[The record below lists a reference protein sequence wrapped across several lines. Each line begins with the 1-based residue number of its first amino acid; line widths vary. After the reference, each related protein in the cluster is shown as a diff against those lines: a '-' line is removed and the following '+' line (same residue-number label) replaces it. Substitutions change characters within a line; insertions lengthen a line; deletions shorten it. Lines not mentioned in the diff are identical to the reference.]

1 MLANL
6 KLSTRIVALGVGIV
20 ICFLPV
26 FIWLQPKL
34 KQNMYDAKYLKTRH
48 LVESAWG
55 VINHFVGQ
63 SQSGAMSLK
72 QAQTAA
78 QAAIREMRYE
88 QKDYFWINDTHPR
101 MVMHPIK
108 PKLDGKDLS
117 DFKDP
122 NGKRL
127 FVEFVRVSQK
137 AGGGFVDYYW
147 PKPGE
152 TDPVPKISYVK
163 LIPEWGWIVGSGIYI
178 NDAEKE
184 ITRLFLIIYSI
195 VAVIT
200 IIGIL
205 LSFWMA
211 RSITKPIEKTVQGLH
226 QGAEQISAASQ
237 EVAASSQSLA
247 ESATEQAA
255 AVQESSATLEEMNA
269 MSRETSDLTVGAG
282 HLMNKNIEKSGQSL
296 KALIDVTR
304 KMSQIEADSDKIG
317 QIIKTIDEI
326 AFQTNLLALNAAV
339 EAARAGEAGAGF
351 AVVADEV
358 RNLAIR
364 ATEAAKDTQELL
376 DNTVKGINDSASSI
390 KSVNS
395 DFEGIIES
403 ATVLGEKT
411 AGISEASREVANG
424 ISQISNATHEID
436 NVTQRTAASAEES
449 AAAAEELSAQ
459 ADQMNGFVEVLTTIV
474 QGQRHSQKIEA
485 TQTKGGGNLQSHR
498 RPPAVQRP
506 PVPLTPSHQ
515 STNEITPAQVIPLE
529 EDEFKEF

>member
-1 MLANL
+1 MFANV
-6 KLSTRIVALGVGIV
+6 KLSTRIVILGVGIV

-55 VINHFVGQ
+55 VINHFVTQ
-63 SQSGAMSLK
+63 SQTGVMSPE
-72 QAQTAA
+72 QAKKAA
-78 QAAIREMRYE
+78 QSVIKGMRYE

-108 PKLDGKDLS
+108 PKLDGKDLL

-122 NGKRL
+122 KGKRL
-127 FVEFVRVSQK
+127 FVEFVRTCQK
-137 AGGGFVDYYW
+137 SGGGFVEYYW

-152 TDPVPKISYVK
+152 SDPVPKISYVK
-163 LIPEWGWIVGSGIYI
+163 LIPEWDWIVGSGIYV
-178 NDAEKE
+178 NDVEKE
-184 ITRLFLIIYSI
+184 IANLFLILY
-195 VAVIT
+195 AVFALIT
-200 IIGIL
+200 FFGIGI
-205 LSFWMA
+205 SFWMA
-211 RSITKPIEKTVQGLH
+211 RSITRPIEKTVEGLY
-226 QGAEQISAASQ
+226 QGAEQIAAASMQ
-237 EVAASSQSLA
+237 VASSSQSLA

-269 MSRETSDLTVGAG
+269 MSRETSDLTTGAG
-282 HLMNKNIEKSGQSL
+282 ELMNKNIQKSGQSL
-296 KALIDVTR
+296 KALINVTR
-304 KMSQIEADSDKIG
+304 KMTQIEADSDKIS

-376 DNTVKGINDSASSI
+376 DNTVQGINDSAGSI
-390 KSVNS
+390 KSVNR

-411 AGISEASREVANG
+411 AGISEASKEVANG
-424 ISQISNATHEID
+424 IAQISNATHEID

-459 ADQMNGFVEVLTTIV
+459 AEQMNGFVSMLLSIV
-474 QGQRHSQKIEA
+474 QGNRQTHKNHTAKPLEVHKKLSHPRVSAERRHPEPSSQANHIPK
-485 TQTKGGGNLQSHR
+485 
-498 RPPAVQRP
+498 
-506 PVPLTPSHQ
+506 
-515 STNEITPAQVIPLE
+515 EIAPEQVIPFE
-529 EDEFKEF
+529 DDEFKEF